1 MKLVCIVM
9 AAGVGKRFGANKLLA
24 DFVGKP
30 LFRWA
35 LEAVDPN
42 CFSGVIVVTGH
53 GPVAAAAEELGF
65 RVICNDRPEDGVS
78 RTIRLGLQAAEA
90 CGGALFMTADQP
102 LLTTETLRKLTA
114 QFTEEPRY
122 IYAASHDGVRGNPC
136 LFPGDLLEELLAL
149 QGDTGG
155 AAVIRKHPERLRL
168 VEVPEWELFD
178 CDTPETMA
186 ICREKAAEKYQN
198 YAKKCLTSG

>member
-1 MKLVCIVM
+1 MKPVCIVM
-9 AAGVGKRFGANKLLA
+9 AAGVGKRFGTNKLLA
-24 DFVGKP
+24 NFAGKP
-30 LFRWA
+30 LYRWA
-35 LEAVDPN
+35 LEAIDGN

-65 RVICNDRPEDGVS
+65 RVVCNDRPEDGVS
-78 RTIRLGLQAAEA
+78 RTIRLGLQAAEV

-102 LLTTETLRKLTA
+102 LLAAETLRKLTERFMEKP
-114 QFTEEPRY
+114 QD
-122 IYAASHDGVRGNPC
+122 IYAAAHNGVRGNPC
-136 LFPGDLLEELLAL
+136 LFPKEFFEELCAL

-168 VEVPEWELFD
+168 VEVPAWELFD

-198 YAKKCLTSG
+198 YAKKCLTSE

>member
-1 MKLVCIVM
+1 MKPVCIVM

-24 DFVGKP
+24 DFGGKP

-35 LEAVDPN
+35 LEAIDGR
-42 CFSGVIVVTGH
+42 CFSTVTVVTGH

-65 RVICNDRPEDGVS
+65 RVVCNDRPEDGVS
-78 RTIRLGLQAAEA
+78 RTIRLGLQAAGE

-102 LLTTETLRKLTA
+102 LLTAETLRALTER
-114 QFTEEPRY
+114 FMEEPQC
-122 IYAASHDGVRGNPC
+122 IFAASHNGMRGNPC
-136 LFPGDLLEELLAL
+136 LFPRDFFGELCAL

-168 VEVPEWELFD
+168 VEVPEWELLD
-178 CDTPETMA
+178 CDTPETLA
-186 ICREKAAEKYQN
+186 VCLEKSAKKVQK
-198 YAKKCLTSG
+198 YAKNV